1 VELIFDAQKPDTF
14 ANFLPELGDSPEK
27 EELATKV
34 LKAYTKVKE
43 NASRRYSRRKLDNS
57 KWTPKTNDKV
67 RVKTQPMSDV
77 IKVTT
82 SKFIYCTRGHFL
94 FKKYYPHSAYE
105 QNYENGRA
113 RGKFS

>member
-1 VELIFDAQKPDTF
+1 LSPKPQKLSRFIATDWAVVEQNRFQLYGIRSGGINF
-14 ANFLPELGDSPEK
+14 ACTETRHLREAFAGIRRFTRK

-43 NASRRYSRRKLDNS
+43 MASKRYSRRKVGNS

-67 RVKTQPMSDV
+67 RLKTQPMSDV

-82 SKFIYCTRGHFL
+82 SKFI
-94 FKKYYPHSAYE
+94 
-105 QNYENGRA
+105 
-113 RGKFS
+113 